1 MGIFRHLHQHF
12 LQVEISKKKKKEI
25 STWYCCVKGYVHL
38 HLGLPRWLYG
48 QGPSYQ
54 CRRPMFNPLVRKIPW
69 RRAWQPTQYS
79 CLENPMD
86 RGAWRAT
93 IYRVTESGTWLK
105 WLSMHARTL
114 TFVTCRVKHEA
125 YLTAHLTVRVH
136 SVFPAPRK
144 WVLRGVSVWGVL
156 LWNSCQQQ
164 EEVWVVVK
172 PSKTWQ
178 FVGILFLPLIRIK
191 LTLFKREGR
200 STPPPAQP
208 RPAIHLQKWYP
219 NTISRRQ

>member
-1 MGIFRHLHQHF
+1 MYTYIWGFPGG
-12 LQVEISKKKKKEI
+12 
-25 STWYCCVKGYVHL
+25 CMVKDPATNAGDLCSIPWSGRSPGGGH
-38 HLGLPRWLYG
+38 G
-48 QGPSYQ
+48 
-54 CRRPMFNPLVRKIPW
+54 NPLSI
-69 RRAWQPTQYS
+69 S

-105 WLSMHARTL
+105 WLSMHALTL

-125 YLTAHLTVRVH
+125 SLTAHLIVRLSH
-136 SVFPAPRK
+136 SVFAAPRK
-144 WVLRGVSVWGVL
+144 WVLRGVSVCGVL

-200 STPPPAQP
+200 PTPPPAPP
-208 RPAIHLQKWYP
+208 RPANPLQKWYP